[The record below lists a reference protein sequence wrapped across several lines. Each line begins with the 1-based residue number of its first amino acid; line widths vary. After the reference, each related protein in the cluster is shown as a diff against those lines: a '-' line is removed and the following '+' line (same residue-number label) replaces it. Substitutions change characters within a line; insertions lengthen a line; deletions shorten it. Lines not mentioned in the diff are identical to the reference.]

1 MDLASVSNA
10 AMVAIFSLISFQE
23 AHGDSALLT
32 QVHDHLSNFYT
43 TIEDMRVLDGM
54 VGLND
59 VV

>member
-23 AHGDSALLT
+23 THGDSALLT

-43 TIEDMRVLDGM
+43 AIEDMRVLDGM